1 MSPRTRTTKTTRTLG
16 ALLALTLVSSAC
28 TALPAKRRATQR
40 ADSRERIELAKTLT
54 EQGRFEDALHEL
66 ELAIA
71 ENPTLTVAHL
81 QAGEIYKL
89 AGNFDAA
96 ETSFRR
102 AAYLQPDSID
112 TQYNLGLILQL
123 NRDAAGAA
131 RAYNHA
137 LAIDPYHFESNLNI
151 ATTYLQLDQP
161 LQALPFARR
170 AVALD
175 DTHGP
180 ARANLGATLASLGR
194 HAEAIS
200 EYQAA
205 AERMD
210 LTSPL
215 LLNLADSLG
224 KTQRYREMATT
235 LERLVEID
243 PTPQA
248 FERLGYARFKLEQF
262 NEAID
267 SFRRSLSLD
276 ATHYPAL
283 NGVGVCML
291 NQWILS
297 NQQDPE
303 ILRLAIES
311 LRNSIRINNQQ
322 PRVIDLLNRYS

>member
-1 MSPRTRTTKTTRTLG
+1 M
-16 ALLALTLVSSAC
+16 LALMLLPAC
-28 TALPAKRRATQR
+28 ATMPAKRAPEAAR
-40 ADSRERIELAKTLT
+40 ADSRHRVELARELT
-54 EQGRFEDALHEL
+54 EQGRFDEALHEL
-66 ELAIA
+66 AMAIS

-89 AGNFDAA
+89 AGDFDAA

-102 AAYLQPDSID
+102 AAYLQPENVD

-123 NRDAAGAA
+123 NSDPASAA
-131 RAYNHA
+131 RAYNRA
-137 LAIDPYHFESNLNI
+137 LAIDPYHFEANLNI
-151 ATTYLQLDQP
+151 ATSYLQLDRP
-161 LQALPFARR
+161 LDALPFARR
-170 AVALD
+170 AVAID
-175 DTHGP
+175 NTHGP

-194 HAEAIS
+194 HTDAIS

-210 LTSPL
+210 LTTPL

-235 LERLVEID
+235 LERLIEID
-243 PTPQA
+243 PSPQA
-248 FERLGYARFKLEQF
+248 FERLGYARFKLQQF
-262 NEAID
+262 GEAID
-267 SFRRSLSLD
+267 SFQNSLSLD

-303 ILRLAIES
+303 VLRLAIES